1 MPHRRERSR
10 ISRLLSD
17 STGRHLQSPT
27 RRSACPDRRAVVPT
41 RSGPPHGPYNH
52 QPAAGAAAEAYG
64 QQHMSGWHIAQLNV
78 GRILAPTDS
87 PQLAEFMAR
96 LDEINALA
104 DATPGFVW
112 RLQTASG
119 NATDIRVSEHAYFL
133 VNISVWATIEAT
145 IAFGYRTSHAAATG

>member
-1 MPHRRERSR
+1 AR
-10 ISRLLSD
+10 IDGLLFPLGVCPITAVIIPAVAGPTAD
-17 STGRHLQSPT
+17 RGRH
-27 RRSACPDRRAVVPT
+27 
-41 RSGPPHGPYNH
+41 
-52 QPAAGAAAEAYG
+52 
-64 QQHMSGWHIAQLNV
+64 HMHEWHIAQLNV